1 VLVCE
6 ANAYLL
12 KDGEEELFL
21 KALDRVEP
29 GGGELRLTSIYGEQ
43 KSIKGTIIRLSLVDH
58 RVIIEQT
65 EG

>member
-1 VLVCE
+1 MCE
-6 ANAYLL
+6 VNVYLL

-21 KALDRVEP
+21 ETVDKVEP
-29 GGGELRLTSIYGEQ
+29 DDGGLRLTSLYGEE
-43 KSIKGTIIRLSLVDH
+43 KSIKAKITRLSLIDH